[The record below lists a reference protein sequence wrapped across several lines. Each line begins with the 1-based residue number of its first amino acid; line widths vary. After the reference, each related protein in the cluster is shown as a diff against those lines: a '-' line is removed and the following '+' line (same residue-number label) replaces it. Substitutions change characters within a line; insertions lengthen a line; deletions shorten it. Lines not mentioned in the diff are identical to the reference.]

1 VQDLKIS
8 LITVTFNAE
17 NTLDRCIQ
25 SVIGQTYKNV
35 EYIIIDGVSTD
46 RTIQIIDQY
55 KDHIKTILSEH
66 DKGIYDAMNKGIKLA
81 GGDIIGMLNA
91 DDFFTDNSILSTI
104 ADTFK
109 QQKAPIIY
117 GDLDFINSQGKI
129 VRKWRSGQYSQGMFN
144 WGWMP
149 PHPTFYCKRELFYTL
164 GFYSLEYGTAADY
177 ELMLRFMHLNNIP
190 AFYVKKVLIGMEIG
204 GMSNKSVTNR
214 VKGLLFDLKAM
225 RNNGILLPAL
235 TLIFKPLRK
244 IIQYFS

>member
-1 VQDLKIS
+1 MQDLKIS
-8 LITVTFNAE
+8 LITVAFNAE
-17 NTLDRCIQ
+17 NTIERCIQ
-25 SVIGQTYKNV
+25 SVIGQTFKNV

-46 RTIQIIDQY
+46 STIRIIDRY
-55 KDHIKTILSEH
+55 KEHINICLSEP

-81 GGDIIGMLNA
+81 QGDIIGMLNA
-91 DDFFTDNSILSTI
+91 DDFFADKNILSTI
-104 ADTFK
+104 AGTFK

-117 GDLDFINSQGKI
+117 GDLDFVNSQGKV

-177 ELMLRFMHLNNIP
+177 ELMLRFLHLNKINT
-190 AFYVKKVLIGMEIG
+190 FYIKKVLIGMEIG
-204 GMSNKSVTNR
+204 GLSNKSFGNR

-225 RNNGILLPAL
+225 RKNGIIFPVI
-235 TLIFKPLRK
+235 TLILKPLRK
-244 IIQYFS
+244 TIQYFS